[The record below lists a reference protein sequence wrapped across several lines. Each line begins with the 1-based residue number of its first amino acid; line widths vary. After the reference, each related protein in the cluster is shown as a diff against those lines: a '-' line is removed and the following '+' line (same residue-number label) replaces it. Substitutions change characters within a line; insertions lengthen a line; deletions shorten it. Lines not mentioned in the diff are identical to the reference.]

1 MSAVIDDVSKAPVD
15 DSGARLTLKTPQARR
30 DQHGGLPQGARAE
43 QAVRGFV
50 NEFGRTAALYLESC
64 IHCGMCAE
72 ACHFY
77 EATHDPKYTPIWKV
91 EPFKQAYK
99 REHGPFAFFFRAL
112 GLKRPISADQL
123 NAWQELMYDACTLC
137 GRCSLMCPMGID
149 IAGLIGVA
157 REGMARAGLVP
168 DELWAAAERA
178 QNEGSAFGISADAF
192 RQRIA
197 ALSAEHAVPMPV
209 DQGRAQILATIT
221 AVDLL
226 KYPQAIVAMARVL
239 RHLKA
244 DWTFDS
250 RAFEASNI
258 GLVSGR
264 EDVQRGISLKL
275 VAAAERAG
283 AKVLLVPECGHAY
296 GALRWDAANVAG
308 RELPFRVLH
317 ITELM
322 AEGLRAGRLKLRKA
336 ADARPGAVTFHDPC
350 QVVRRG
356 GVIEAPRELLAALG
370 VTLKEMWPTK
380 ATQWCCG
387 GGGGVIMNRRADGLR
402 RRMFRIKLEQIEH
415 AGAPRV
421 ATSCSNCRQSFDDG
435 GAHHH
440 WEGRIESLLE
450 MVAAQL
456 DEPAAR
462 PAVTR

>member
-1 MSAVIDDVSKAPVD
+1 MSAVIDDLSKAPVD
-15 DSGARLTLKTPQARR
+15 DSGARLTYKTPQARR
-30 DQHGGLPQGARAE
+30 DEHGDLPPRQRE
-43 QAVRGFV
+43 DEAVRGFV

-77 EATHDPKYTPIWKV
+77 EATHDPRYTPIWKV

-99 REHGPFAFFFRAL
+99 REHGPFALFFKAL
-112 GLKRPISADQL
+112 GLKRPISAEQL
-123 NAWQELMYDACTLC
+123 EQWQELMYDACTLC

-178 QNEGSAFGISADAF
+178 QKDGSAFGISSADF
-192 RQRIA
+192 KQRIE
-197 ALSAEHAVPMPV
+197 ALSREHGVPMPV
-209 DQGRAQILATIT
+209 DQGKAEILATVT

-226 KYPQAIVAMARVL
+226 KYPAAVVALARVL
-239 RHLKA
+239 QHLKA
-244 DWTFDS
+244 SWTFDS
-250 RAFEASNI
+250 RAFEASNV

-264 EDVQRGISLKL
+264 EDVQRGITLKL

-296 GALRWDAANVAG
+296 GALRWDAANVIG

-317 ITELM
+317 VTELM
-322 AEGLRAGRLKLRKA
+322 ADALRDGRLKLRR
-336 ADARPGAVTFHDPC
+336 ADGSVTFHDPC

-356 GVIEAPRELLAALG
+356 GVVEAPRQILAALG
-370 VTLKEMWPTK
+370 MPLKEMWPTK

-387 GGGGVIMNRRADGLR
+387 GGGGVIVNRRADGLR
-402 RRMFRIKLEQIEH
+402 RKMFRIKLEQLEH
-415 AGAPRV
+415 AGAQRAV
-421 ATSCSNCRQSFDDG
+421 TSCSNCRQSFDDG

-440 WEGRIESLLE
+440 WDGRMESLLE
-450 MVAAQL
+450 LVAAHL
-456 DEPAAR
+456 ADGPAAR
-462 PAVTR
+462 NATGR